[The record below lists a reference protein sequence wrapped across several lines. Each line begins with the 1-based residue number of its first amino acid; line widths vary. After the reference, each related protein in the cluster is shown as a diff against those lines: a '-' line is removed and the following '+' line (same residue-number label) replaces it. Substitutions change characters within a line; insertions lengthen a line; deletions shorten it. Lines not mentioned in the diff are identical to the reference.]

1 MREIQA
7 DIPIMIHLD
16 NGGFNE
22 MYVEWFD
29 EFTKRAE
36 PFDII
41 GLSYYPFWHGTMEQ
55 LEFNMRD
62 MARRYG
68 KKLLLPRLR
77 WDSQWKI
84 IVIAR
89 VSRWI
94 S

>member
-41 GLSYYPFWHGTMEQ
+41 GFPYLLSV
-55 LEFNMRD
+55 L
-62 MARRYG
+62 ARHDG
-68 KKLLLPRLR
+68 RL
-77 WDSQWKI
+77 S
-84 IVIAR
+84 
-89 VSRWI
+89 
-94 S
+94 

>member
-36 PFDII
+36 PFD
-41 GLSYYPFWHGTMEQ
+41 T
-55 LEFNMRD
+55 
-62 MARRYG
+62 AR
-68 KKLLLPRLR
+68 
-77 WDSQWKI
+77 WKI

-89 VSRWI
+89 VKRWI

>member
-36 PFDII
+36 PFAV
-41 GLSYYPFWHGTMEQ
+41 SYTHLT
-55 LEFNMRD
+55 
-62 MARRYG
+62 
-68 KKLLLPRLR
+68 LPTT
-77 WDSQWKI
+77 
-84 IVIAR
+84 
-89 VSRWI
+89 
-94 S
+94 